1 MNRNHVAS
9 CVAVACMALSFTVN
23 ATEQDTGENGVRAAE
38 NAWSRAFIT
47 GDARFL
53 GDLLDPAYVSV
64 GTNGSPRPKAEI
76 IAAAKRF
83 SEQHPGSPVQPLPP
97 TSTISIKGNSAV
109 VTHHGEKETSVDVF
123 YYSQGSWHA
132 WYSQHTT
139 RASTT

>member
-1 MNRNHVAS
+1 MNRNHVA
-9 CVAVACMALSFTVN
+9 VGLAVACMALSSAVN
-23 ATEQDTGENGVRAAE
+23 ATEQDPGEAGVRAAE

-53 GDLLDPAYVSV
+53 DGLLDPAYVSV
-64 GTNGSPRPKAEI
+64 GTNGSPRPKADI

-83 SEQHPGSPVQPLPP
+83 AEQHPGAPVQPLPP
-97 TSTISIKGNSAV
+97 TSTISIKGSSAV

-123 YYSQGSWHA
+123 YYSDGSWHA

-139 RASTT
+139 RASTS